1 MSQKK
6 AVVLL
11 SGGLDSSTVC
21 AIAAAENREIYA
33 LTLDYNQRHVRELD
47 AARAVARFFNVR
59 EHLIFPIDL
68 TLFGGSSLTDDAIKV
83 ETDVPLEKIGASI
96 PTSYVPARNTIFLSL
111 ALAFAET
118 RGADEIWLG
127 VNNVDYSGYPDCRP
141 EYLDAFSHLAQLA
154 TKVGVEGA
162 PIEIKAP
169 LMRLDKSEIIRRGV
183 ELGLD
188 YSLTRTCYDLDDAG
202 LSCGRCE
209 ACVLRQTGFVAAGLV
224 DPAPYRA
231 RD

>member
-1 MSQKK
+1 MSSPTK

-21 AIAAAENREIYA
+21 ALAAAEGREIYA
-33 LTLDYNQRHVRELD
+33 LTLNYNQRHARELD
-47 AARAVARFFNVR
+47 AARAVAQAFNVR

-68 TLFGGSSLTDDAIKV
+68 TLFGGSSLTDNAIAV
-83 ETDVPLEKIGASI
+83 ETDVPLEKIGTSI
-96 PTSYVPARNTIFLSL
+96 PSSYVPARNTIFLSL

-118 RGADEIWLG
+118 RGANEIWLG
-127 VNNVDYSGYPDCRP
+127 INCVDYSGYPDCRP
-141 EYLDAFSHLAQLA
+141 EYLAAFSQLAQLA
-154 TKVGVEGA
+154 TKVGVEGNA
-162 PIEIKAP
+162 IEIKAP
-169 LMRLDKSEIIRRGV
+169 LLRLDKSEIIRRGV

-209 ACVLRQTGFVAAGLV
+209 ACVLRRAGFADAGLV
-224 DPAPYRA
+224 DPAPYR
-231 RD
+231 D

>member
-1 MSQKK
+1 MSSPNK

-21 AIAAAENREIYA
+21 ALAAAEGREIYA
-33 LTLDYNQRHVRELD
+33 LTLNYNQRHARELD
-47 AARAVARFFNVR
+47 AARAVARAFNVR

-68 TLFGGSSLTDDAIKV
+68 TLFGGSSLTDDAIAV
-83 ETDVPLEKIGASI
+83 ETDVPLENIGASI
-96 PTSYVPARNTIFLSL
+96 PSSYVPARNTIFLAL

-118 RGADEIWLG
+118 RGANEIWLG
-127 VNNVDYSGYPDCRP
+127 INCVDYSGYPDCRP
-141 EYLDAFSHLAQLA
+141 EYLNAFSQLAQLA
-154 TKVGVEGA
+154 TKVGVEGTA
-162 PIEIKAP
+162 IEIKAP
-169 LMRLDKSEIIRRGV
+169 LLRLDKSEIIRRGV

-209 ACVLRQTGFVAAGLV
+209 ACVLRQAGFAAAGLV
-224 DPAPYRA
+224 DPAPYRN
-231 RD
+231 

>member
-1 MSQKK
+1 MSVPPK

-21 AIAAAENREIYA
+21 ALAAAEGREIYA
-33 LTLDYNQRHVRELD
+33 LTLNYNQRHARELD

-68 TLFGGSSLTDDAIKV
+68 TLFGGSSLTDDAIAV
-83 ETDVPLEKIGASI
+83 ETDVPLEEIGASI

-118 RGADEIWLG
+118 RGAREIWLG
-127 VNNVDYSGYPDCRP
+127 VNCVDYSGYPDCRP
-141 EYLDAFSHLAQLA
+141 EYLAAFSQLAQLA
-154 TKVGVEGA
+154 TKVGVEGSA
-162 PIEIKAP
+162 IEIKAP
-169 LMRLDKSEIIRRGV
+169 LLRLDKSEIIRRGV

-209 ACVLRQTGFVAAGLV
+209 ACVLRQAGFAAAGLV
-224 DPAPYRA
+224 DPAPYR
-231 RD
+231 D